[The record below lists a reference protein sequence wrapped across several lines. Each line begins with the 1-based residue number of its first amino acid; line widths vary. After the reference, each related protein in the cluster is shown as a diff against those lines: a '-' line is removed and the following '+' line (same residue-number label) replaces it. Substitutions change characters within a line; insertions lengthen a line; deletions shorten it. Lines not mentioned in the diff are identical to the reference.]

1 MSHTLWTGPLIP
13 VSSGELSAEFLS
25 TNIIEIV
32 RIGDSAAD
40 EFSGG
45 YGSAWLQGLGGA
57 DLLVGGFAADWL
69 SGGDGDDRLMGGE
82 GSDLLEG
89 GAGNDTLTGAT
100 GNDYLFGALGNDS
113 LSGGDGDDYLSGGD
127 GDDILIG
134 NAGNDALLGGEGADR
149 LQAGAGDD
157 ALDGGAGDDYLDG
170 GLGDDYAFGGLGDD
184 VIVLRDGDDRAEGGG
199 GHDSIFG
206 HAGADVLYGGD
217 GDDLIDGGTGDDE
230 IDGGSGDDV
239 LRGGL
244 GNDRVEGGGGA
255 DSLYGYDGDDR
266 LSGGDGD
273 DFINAHGG
281 FDVITGGGGADNVYG
296 GAGTDLA
303 VMAGL
308 AADYVITYT
317 SYNVSLGR
325 NGVIDVLNQVEFI
338 EFDDGYLDLTQHFN
352 IQVDPFAQAD
362 VLALDED
369 SAAPIAV
376 LTNDLDDT
384 ALTVTEA
391 GPATSGTVTL
401 LPGGIVQYAG
411 DADFAG
417 TDFFSYTVTD
427 AHGNLAT
434 AEVTVT
440 VADVNDAPVANAD
453 TVYLAV
459 GETAV
464 TANVLENDTDIE
476 GDALSV
482 VAASG
487 TSAAGGAFSLTAAG
501 EMTYQAAPGFA
512 GSDSFTYSL
521 VDARGAFSTGT
532 VTITNNPAAAPQNNG
547 PQEYWVGDGEE
558 FASLREVAQVSQEGD
573 TIYVKAGTYYDD
585 FATFNHS
592 VSIIGVGGM
601 AHFIW
606 EGDDTVQGGH
616 LIPNGKG
623 IINIETQADYVYVEN
638 LILEGAVVGDRNGAG
653 IRHQGKDVMVVNS
666 HFINNQN
673 GILSIANDPTS
684 SVSVLNSYF
693 DGNGYEDGL
702 AHSLYIKDA
711 GTLTVDNTHIVNT
724 VAGHHVK
731 SMAGNTIV
739 TNSILDDGTGTSS
752 FAVDVSKGGGLLV
765 ENNTIIQADS
775 GLAPPVIS
783 YSISRGGE
791 AGIVLIKDNDVVN
804 EMQTGLFIRND
815 STAIAS
821 LEGNTF
827 TNTGGGHLRL
837 ADGLAESYGNIVDGA
852 AIPDQA
858 FDAAAITFT
867 EGDDVVT
874 GSHGADFYAL
884 GGGDDTATTIQGN
897 DMVLGG
903 DGNDLLYGG
912 HGYDNIYGG
921 RGHDLLVGGG
931 SDDLLAAGAGDDL
944 LYGGIGADTM
954 LGGSGDDIFVGG
966 VGGDVINGE
975 EGLDIAVYRDVFAD
989 YIYTAAGG
997 RHFFNGG
1004 IDMAD
1009 WGRDALVNVEKAQ
1022 FLDGVLDLETGVWTE
1037 GLWLIDPSIF
1047 EGPVDPSDPSA
1058 TEIPAELLNSG
1069 LPILSGTSADLEMV
1083 TGTAAAEIL
1092 TSGGGTGDVLAGG
1105 AGDDIYVSFGVTMRV
1120 LEAAGDG
1127 TDTLVVLSDWGRL
1140 DANVENLELAGTA
1153 HSDGFGNELDNTLIG
1168 NAGRNRLEGRDGND
1182 TLDGG
1187 AGNDI
1192 LVGGDGADRFRF
1204 SGPNPGADWIIGF
1217 DVANDVI
1224 QVEQSLIGS
1233 ATTAD
1238 ILAAAVA
1245 GDFGAYIDVG
1255 EFRLTFGK
1263 LDPND
1268 LTLDNFELI

>member
-1 MSHTLWTGPLIP
+1 MSQTLWTGPLTP
-13 VSSGELSAEFLS
+13 VSSGALSAEFLS
-25 TNIIEIV
+25 TTIIEIV
-32 RIGDSAAD
+32 RIGDGAAD
-40 EFSGG
+40 EFTGG
-45 YGSAWLQGLGGA
+45 FGSAWLQGLGGA

-89 GAGNDTLTGAT
+89 GAGGDTLTGAT
-100 GNDYLFGALGNDS
+100 GHDYLFGGTGNDS
-113 LSGGDGDDYLSGGD
+113 LSGGEGDDYLSGGD
-127 GDDILIG
+127 DDDILIG
-134 NAGNDALLGGEGADR
+134 DAGDDILLGGDGADR
-149 LQAGAGDD
+149 LLAGAGDD

-170 GLGDDYAFGGLGDD
+170 GLGDDFAFGGLGND
-184 VIVLRDGDDRAEGGG
+184 VIVLRDGDDRAEGDGG
-199 GHDSIFG
+199 NDSLFG
-206 HAGADVLYGGD
+206 HAGADVLDGGD
-217 GDDLIDGGTGDDE
+217 GDDLVDGGTGDDE
-230 IDGGSGDDV
+230 IDGGNGNDV

-244 GNDRVEGGGGA
+244 GNDRVEGGDGT
-255 DSLYGYDGDDR
+255 DSLFGYDGDDR
-266 LSGGDGD
+266 LSGGEGD

-281 FDVITGGGGADNVYG
+281 FDVVDGGGGADTVYG
-296 GAGTDLA
+296 GSGTDLA
-303 VMAGL
+303 IMTGL

-317 SYNVSLGR
+317 SYNVSLER
-325 NGVIDVLNQVEFI
+325 NGIIDVLNQVEFI
-338 EFDDGYLDLTQHFN
+338 QFDDGYLDLTQHFN

-369 SAAPIAV
+369 STASIAV
-376 LTNDLDDT
+376 LSNHLDDS
-384 ALTVTEA
+384 ALTVIEA
-391 GPATSGTVTL
+391 GPAAFGSVTL
-401 LPGGIVQYAG
+401 LPGGVVQYAG

-417 TDFFSYTVTD
+417 TDSFTYTVTD
-427 AHGNLAT
+427 AHGNLST
-434 AEVTVT
+434 AVVAVT
-440 VADVNDAPVANAD
+440 VADVNDAPVANSD

-459 GETAV
+459 GDTMV
-464 TANVLENDTDIE
+464 TGNVLENDTDIE
-476 GDALSV
+476 GDALSIIAV
-482 VAASG
+482 SG
-487 TSAAGGAFSLTAAG
+487 TSAAGGAFSLTATG
-501 EMTYQAAPGFA
+501 DMTYQAAPGFA
-512 GSDSFTYSL
+512 GSDSFAYTL
-521 VDARGAFSTGT
+521 VDARGGLSTGT
-532 VTITNNPAAAPQNNG
+532 VTITNNPAAAPQNTG

-558 FASLREVAQVSQEGD
+558 YASLRDVAQVTQEGD
-573 TIYVKAGTYYDD
+573 TVYVRAGTYYDD

-601 AHFIW
+601 ARFIW
-606 EGDDTVQGGH
+606 EGDETVQGGH

-623 IINIETQADYVYVEN
+623 IINIESQADYVYVEN

-653 IRHQGKDVMVVNS
+653 IRHQGKDVVVVNS

-673 GILSIANDPTS
+673 GILSIANDPAS
-684 SVSVLNSYF
+684 SVTVLNSYF

-702 AHSLYIKDA
+702 AHALYIKDA
-711 GTLTVDNTHIVNT
+711 GTLTIDNTHIVNT

-731 SMAGNTIV
+731 SLAGNTIV

-752 FAVDVSKGGGLLV
+752 FAVDVSKGGDLLV
-765 ENNTIIQADS
+765 ENNTIIQTDT

-783 YSISRGGE
+783 YSISRGGA
-791 AGIVLIKDNDVVN
+791 AGTVLIKDNTVVN

-815 STAIAS
+815 SIAIAS

-827 TNTGGGHLRL
+827 TNTAGGHLRL
-837 ADGLAESYGNIVDGA
+837 ADGLAESYGNVLDGA
-852 AIPDQA
+852 ALPDQD
-858 FDAAAITFT
+858 FDDAAISFT
-867 EGDDVVT
+867 DGDDIVA
-874 GSHGADFYAL
+874 GSYGADFYSL
-884 GGGDDTATTIQGN
+884 GGGDDMATTIQGN

-903 DGNDLLYGG
+903 AGNDLIYGG
-912 HGYDNIYGG
+912 HGFDNIYGDA
-921 RGHDLLVGGG
+921 GHDLLVGGG
-931 SDDLLAAGAGDDL
+931 SDDLLAAGAGNDL

-954 LGGSGDDIFVGG
+954 LGGSGNDIFVGA

-1037 GLWLIDPSIF
+1037 GLWLIDPLIF
-1047 EGPVDPSDPSA
+1047 EGPFDPSDPGE
-1058 TEIPAELLNSG
+1058 TEMPADLLAGG
-1069 LPILSGTSADLEMV
+1069 LPILSGTAADMETV

-1120 LEAAGDG
+1120 QEAAGEG
-1127 TDTLVVLSDWGRL
+1127 MDTLVVLSDWGRL

-1153 HSDGFGNELDNTLIG
+1153 HSNGYGNELDNILTG
-1168 NAGRNRLEGRDGND
+1168 NAGRNRLEGGAGDD

-1204 SGPNPGADWIIGF
+1204 TGPNPGADWIIGF
-1217 DVANDVI
+1217 DVANDIV
-1224 QVEQSLIGS
+1224 QVGQSLVGT
-1233 ATTAD
+1233 ATIAD
-1238 ILAAAVA
+1238 LLAAAVA
-1245 GDFGAYIDVG
+1245 DDFGTYVEIGA
-1255 EFRLTFGK
+1255 FRLTFGK
-1263 LDPND
+1263 LDPGE
-1268 LTLDNFELI
+1268 LGLGNFELF